1 MFCLVKFRS
10 LAFLF
15 VGLLKNME
23 MGIFCF
29 LDFGYGF
36 FVFNSVT
43 IIFVLFV
50 AYWQSVCIKVES
62 FRFGSWQD

>member
-1 MFCLVKFRS
+1 MFCLIKFRS

-36 FVFNSVT
+36 FVFNRMLLLY
-43 IIFVLFV
+43 LFCLCHIGNLF
-50 AYWQSVCIKVES
+50 A
-62 FRFGSWQD
+62 